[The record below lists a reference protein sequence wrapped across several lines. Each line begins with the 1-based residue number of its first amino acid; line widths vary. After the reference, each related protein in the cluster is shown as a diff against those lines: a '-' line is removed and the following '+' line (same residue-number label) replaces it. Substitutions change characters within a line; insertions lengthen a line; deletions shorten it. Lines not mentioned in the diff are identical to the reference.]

1 MNEAAAR
8 IETLSAVT
16 LTVSEI
22 ARSVRFYESLGF
34 RQRPGHSAPGFASF
48 ELAGAGHGYL
58 NLLEGP
64 LGAAEGWGRVI
75 FHVSDVDAFYRQVE
89 AAGAVPEFAPRDAP
103 WGERYFHLRD
113 PDGHELSF
121 AKPLA
126 QACRL
131 HGSSMKYA

>member
-1 MNEAAAR
+1 MNETAAR

-22 ARSVRFYESLGF
+22 GRSVRFYEALGF
-34 RQRPGHSAPGFASF
+34 RQRPCHAVPGFASF
-48 ELAGAGHGYL
+48 VLGGAPASYL

-64 LGAAEGWGRVI
+64 HGAVEGWGRVI
-75 FHVSDVDAFYRQVE
+75 LYVGDVDAFYRHAL
-89 AAGAVPEFAPRDAP
+89 AAGVTPEFAPRDAP

-121 AKPLA
+121 AKPL
-126 QACRL
+126 
-131 HGSSMKYA
+131 

>member
-1 MNEAAAR
+1 MDEVAAR

-22 ARSVRFYESLGF
+22 GRSVRFYESLGF
-34 RQRPGHSAPGFASF
+34 RQRPGHAVPGFASF
-48 ELAGAGHGYL
+48 VLGGAVPGYL
-58 NLLEGP
+58 NLLEGAHG
-64 LGAAEGWGRVI
+64 LVEGWGRVI
-75 FHVSDVDAFYRQVE
+75 VYVSDVDAFYRQAL
-89 AAGAVPEFAPRDAP
+89 AAGAAPEFAPRDAP

-126 QACRL
+126 
-131 HGSSMKYA
+131 